1 MSKLQR
7 NTYIL
12 SVILIALMSFNSQ
25 DYSIHGLTITFKKI
39 SEDYIRPDA
48 PIGPMGSRPIEAAEG
63 MKFVKLKLTLKN
75 LGEKDCTFDFKDVY
89 LSTQQDSLYR
99 FLTFQS
105 YFKGTKTKI
114 KPNKELDRIILFEFP
129 DNASPKELF
138 IEDKR
143 YAVKLDN

>member
-1 MSKLQR
+1 MTKLKR
-7 NTYIL
+7 NIYIVL
-12 SVILIALMSFNSQ
+12 VIILALMSFSSQ
-25 DYSIHGLTITFKKI
+25 EHNVEGLTITFKKI

-48 PIGPMGSRPIEAAEG
+48 PNGPMGSRPIEAAEG

-75 LGEKDCTFDFKDVY
+75 QSEKECTFDFNDVY

-105 YFKGTKTKI
+105 YFTGTKTKI

-129 DNASPKELF
+129 DTATPKELF

-143 YAVKLDN
+143 YSVKLDK